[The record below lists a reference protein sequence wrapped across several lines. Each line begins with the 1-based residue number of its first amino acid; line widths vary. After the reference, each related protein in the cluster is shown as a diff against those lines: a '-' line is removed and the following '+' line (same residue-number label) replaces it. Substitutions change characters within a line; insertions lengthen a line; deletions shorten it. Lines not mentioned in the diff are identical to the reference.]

1 MKAHIYHVQNILF
14 EVGLKDQTMK
24 NLQSVPLFKNLATD
38 ELSHILQYAVTRSY
52 KKSSVVISE
61 GDDTDS
67 LYVIESGSVKV
78 YLSDN
83 NGKEVIINTL
93 ETGDYFGELSILT
106 TGKRSASVI
115 TTSNSSFTVIYKR
128 DFKELL
134 FNHPD
139 IAYAL
144 IENLA
149 DRVRDLTD
157 NIKSLALSDVYGRV
171 TKTLMDL
178 SEPLCKESAEQRA
191 IKKRLTQQEIANRV
205 GSSRE
210 MVARILKDLTLGGYI
225 ELKDKKILINRK
237 LPEHY

>member
-1 MKAHIYHVQNILF
+1 
-14 EVGLKDQTMK
+14 MK
-24 NLQSVPLFKNLATD
+24 NLQSVPLFKNLATH

-52 KKSSVVISE
+52 KKNSVVISE

-83 NGKEVIINTL
+83 SGKEVIINTL

-115 TTSNSSFTVIYKR
+115 TMSNSSFTVIYKR

-139 IAYAL
+139 IAYVL

>member
-1 MKAHIYHVQNILF
+1 
-14 EVGLKDQTMK
+14 MK
-24 NLQSVPLFKNLATD
+24 NLQSVPLFENLRQEELDKILHYASTRTFQKN
-38 ELSHILQYAVTRSY
+38 SI
-52 KKSSVVISE
+52 VINE

-67 LYVIESGSVKV
+67 LYIIDAGSVKV
-78 YLSDN
+78 YLSGD

-93 ETGDYFGELSILT
+93 ETGDYFGELSVLT

-128 DFKELL
+128 DFKELIL
-134 FNHPD
+134 GHPE
-139 IAYAL
+139 IAYTL

-157 NIKSLALSDVYGRV
+157 NIKSLALEDVYGRV
-171 TKTLMDL
+171 VKTLMNL
-178 SEPLCKESAEQRA
+178 SEPISADNSEKRI

-210 MVARILKDLTLGGYI
+210 MVARILKDLTIGEYI
-225 ELKDKKILINRK
+225 CQENRRIVINKR
-237 LPEHY
+237 LPENY